1 MKGGIQKWKQTTK
14 SHWMLMEEKTKQNAH
29 VYSLDEDK
37 RIFDITKTKY
47 ERNSEPMNMH
57 SIK

>member
-1 MKGGIQKWKQTTK
+1 
-14 SHWMLMEEKTKQNAH
+14 MEEKTKQIAH
-29 VYSLDEDK
+29 VYSSDEDK

-57 SIK
+57 LIK